1 MILSDRVQR
10 MEESKTI
17 MMARLT
23 RQLRAQGKDVIT
35 LSLGDIDFN
44 TPDYVKQAAKQ
55 AIDQN
60 FSHYPPVEG
69 FADLIDAIINKFY
82 SQTDYLYRPEQI
94 LVSNGA
100 KHTLANI
107 ILATINPGDEVILPA
122 PYWVTYNELV
132 NLAGGKQVYI
142 KASIENNWKI
152 TAEQIQQAITPK
164 TKLII
169 LNNPN
174 NPTGAVY
181 TYQELAEIA
190 RVVARHPNI
199 LLISDEVYD
208 SLTYEQPFISM
219 GVFDSIRQ
227 QLVLVNAVSKT
238 YAMTGWRVGFMA
250 GPKWLVAAC
259 KKLQGQMTS
268 GVNAIAQKAAAAA
281 LRNGQDIISE
291 RREIMR
297 RRRDVMFE
305 YFGQIPEIQYVKSQG
320 SFYAFPVFDA
330 YLGTEYEGKII
341 ENTTDLSMYLLEQA
355 NVAVVA
361 GEAFGYPGAMR
372 FSFAI
377 DQQVIRKAM
386 ERIIHALKLLR
397 PDLF

>member
-1 MILSDRVQR
+1 MLPLSDRVQR

-17 MMARLT
+17 AMARMT

-55 AIDQN
+55 AIDDN

-69 FADLIDAIINKFY
+69 YPDLLDAIINKFY
-82 SQTDYLYRPEQI
+82 SQTGHQYRPEEI

-107 ILATINPGDEVILPA
+107 ILATVNPGDEVILPV
-122 PYWVTYNELV
+122 PYWVTYNELI
-132 NLAGGKQVYI
+132 NLAGGKQVYLQT
-142 KASIENNWKI
+142 SLETGWKI
-152 TAEQIQQAITPK
+152 TAGQLEKAITPK
-164 TKLII
+164 TKLVI

-174 NPTGAVY
+174 NPTGALY
-181 TYQELAEIA
+181 TYDELNKIA
-190 RVVARHPNI
+190 QVIARHPHV
-199 LLISDEVYD
+199 LLVADEVYD
-208 SLTYEQPFISM
+208 QLVYDGQFVSM
-219 GVFDSIRQ
+219 GVFDSIRR

-250 GPKWLVAAC
+250 APKWLIAAT

-281 LRNGQDIISE
+281 LRGGQDIIAQ

-297 RRRDVMFE
+297 RRRDTMVSFFE
-305 YFGQIPEIQYVKSQG
+305 KIPDISFIPAQG
-320 SFYAFPVFDA
+320 SFYMFPVFDA
-330 YLGTEYEGKII
+330 YLGTEFEG
-341 ENTTDLSMYLLEQA
+341 EPVTTTQDLSMYLLREA

-361 GEAFGYPGAMR
+361 GEAFGYPGSLR
-372 FSFAI
+372 FSFATDEQI
-377 DQQVIRKAM
+377 IATAM
-386 ERIIHALKLLR
+386 ERIIKALEKLKG
-397 PDLF
+397 F